1 LKKLIFILIFLVIT
15 AYLGYYYYYIPYFD
29 KNKLGI
35 VDSAGSRVKFPT
47 DKPYILC
54 YIQSW
59 CRDCI
64 AETPCLME
72 FSKVNNIPVYFVTDE
87 DSGLMKRYRKRFD
100 YDLPIYYSQQKFRD
114 NGTLLF
120 PTAYFYGENGAVL
133 YNKMERIDSA
143 ELTSY
148 LEKLN

>member
-1 LKKLIFILIFLVIT
+1 M
-15 AYLGYYYYYIPYFD
+15 
-29 KNKLGI
+29 GI
-35 VDSAGSRVKFPT
+35 EDRNGTRIKFPQNQ
-47 DKPYILC
+47 PYILC

-64 AETPCLME
+64 AETPCLMD
-72 FSKVNNIPVYFVTDE
+72 FSRINSIPVYFVTDE

-100 YDLPIYYSQQKFRD
+100 YEIPIYYTQHKFRD
-114 NGTLLF
+114 NGILLF
-120 PTAYFYGENGAVL
+120 PTAYFYGRKGEVL

-143 ELTSY
+143 ELRKY